1 MWGFN
6 YFLKGL
12 GNYAETLK
20 SRCSSI
26 SWIKGEQLEKGLINY
41 RC

>member
-6 YFLKGL
+6 YFLKGF
-12 GNYAETLK
+12 GNYVEILK
-20 SRCSSI
+20 LRRSSI
-26 SWIKGEQLEKGLINY
+26 SWIKGELLEKGLINY